1 MTDIITSENLLIGA
15 AIINPQTAR
24 RLLEELKPEDFT
36 VEANREIFEAMQRI
50 DNRGEDVDPA
60 KAANESGVVRSYF
73 YELMEIAPS
82 GNADLEPHIAEVRK
96 AALRRGIREV
106 LSAADTD
113 IIANADPSEVIDGMT
128 QQLAKLAEHAE
139 GELISGEN
147 AALEFWDR
155 LDSGAVSVQTGF
167 EDLDRILG
175 GGMLNCGLYVLAA
188 RPGCGKT
195 AISLQIADN
204 VAKQGGVLFIS
215 LEMDSVQLTARR
227 VSRICKVP
235 ASKLLLG
242 GATDDEIAAASRAGH
257 SLINVPLYLNKT
269 LRCGVG
275 EIRTMA
281 RKVKNLRL
289 VVIDYLQLIKP
300 NMRLRSRYEQITE
313 ISGELKVLAR
323 TLGVPVLCLAQ
334 LNRGTETRADK
345 KPMLSDLR
353 DSGAIE
359 QDADCVILLHRPDMY
374 DEDEKAESV
383 QVKVNVA
390 KNRHAG
396 TGEIDMMMH
405 LASGKFSAADWRY
418 S

>member
-15 AIINPQTAR
+15 ALLSSQTAKDLITSLR
-24 RLLEELKPEDFT
+24 PTDFS
-36 VEANREIFEAMQRI
+36 VEANCEVFEAMQRI
-50 DNRGEDVDPA
+50 DGRGEEIDAA
-60 KAANESGVVRSYF
+60 KAANESGADRQYL

-82 GNADLEPHIAEVRK
+82 GSADLEPHITEVRK
-96 AALRRGIREV
+96 AALRRGVRDAI
-106 LSAADTD
+106 AAAGTALDENT
-113 IIANADPSEVIDGMT
+113 DPSEVIDNAVQALG
-128 QQLAKLAEHAE
+128 KLAEHAE
-139 GELISGEN
+139 GELITGED
-147 AALEFWDR
+147 AALEFWER
-155 LDSGAVSVQTGF
+155 LDGSAMCVQTGF
-167 EDLDRILG
+167 TDLDRVLG

-195 AISLQIADN
+195 AIALQVADS
-204 VAKQGGVLFIS
+204 VARQGGVLFIS
-215 LEMDSVQLTARR
+215 LEMDSAQLSARR

-242 GATDDEIAAASRAGH
+242 GATDDEKAAAAQAGRQ
-257 SLINVPLYLNKT
+257 LVNVPLVLNKT
-269 LRCGVG
+269 QRASVG

-281 RKVKNLRL
+281 RQVKDLRL

-300 NMRLRSRYEQITE
+300 NMKLRSRYEQITE

-345 KPMLSDLR
+345 KPMLADLR

-359 QDADCVILLHRPDMY
+359 QDADAVILLHRPDMY
-374 DEDEKAESV
+374 YAEEERTDNV

-390 KNRHAG
+390 KNRHAA
-396 TGEIDMMMH
+396 TGEIDM
-405 LASGKFSAADWRY
+405 LLNLSSGTFSEAFWR
-418 S
+418 